1 MKGREQ
7 LIFQVIEYFLVHT
20 AWQLATCGSSPA
32 DGGLA
37 EDVAVER
44 AEGEADVGLRE
55 AELDPPLLELLG
67 ERLQVI

>member
-1 MKGREQ
+1 MGTTDFPSDGDFFGWTQHVK
-7 LIFQVIEYFLVHT
+7 
-20 AWQLATCGSSPA
+20 TCGSSPA
-32 DGGLA
+32 DSGLA

-55 AELDPPLLELLG
+55 AQLDPPLLELLG

>member
-7 LIFQVIEYFLVHT
+7 LIFQVMEYFFGCTQHVKT
-20 AWQLATCGSSPA
+20 SSSPA

-37 EDVAVER
+37 QDVAVER